1 MLTKPTA
8 GLQTSKERRK
18 MDSKER
24 VENLTAMIDNLKES
38 EDKIRMVRQDLEAE
52 ARQIAALSTLRL
64 VE

>member
-18 MDSKER
+18 MNSKER